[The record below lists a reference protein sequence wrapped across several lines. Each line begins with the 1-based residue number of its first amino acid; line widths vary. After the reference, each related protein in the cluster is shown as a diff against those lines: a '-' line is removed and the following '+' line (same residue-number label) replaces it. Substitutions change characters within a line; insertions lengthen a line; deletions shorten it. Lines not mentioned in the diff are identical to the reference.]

1 VSDAWALVV
10 RNDPDD
16 GPGLLGEWLVAAGLP
31 VRVVRADRGEPVP
44 PDAGGAAALVV
55 LGAADDDAAWYPAVE
70 ELLRSAVRD
79 RVPTLAVCLGA
90 QLLARAL
97 GGRVEPAAAGPE
109 IGARLVGKRDAARD
123 DPLFAGVP
131 LMPDVIQ
138 WHHNEITELPV
149 GATLLA
155 ASPSYPNQA
164 FRYGDRAWG
173 VQFHLECDVAMLTR
187 WADGG
192 RAELA
197 ELGYDDED
205 VATML
210 ARCAAVLPDVEETW
224 RPVVTSLAD
233 LALGRLAPRTALPL
247 LEP

>member
-109 IGARLVGKRDAARD
+109 IGARLVGKRDAAGD

-192 RAELA
+192 RDELA

>member
-109 IGARLVGKRDAARD
+109 IGARLVGKRDAAGD

-192 RAELA
+192 RDELA

-210 ARCAAVLPDVEETW
+210 ARCATVLPDVEETW